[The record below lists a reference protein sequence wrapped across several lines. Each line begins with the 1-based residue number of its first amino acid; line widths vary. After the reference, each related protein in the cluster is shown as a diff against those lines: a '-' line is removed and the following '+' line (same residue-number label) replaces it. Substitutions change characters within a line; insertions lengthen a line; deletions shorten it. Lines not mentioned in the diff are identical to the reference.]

1 MSTAE
6 LPALTA
12 GEVAAAVGGRLGA
25 GQATDLIRGMSIDS
39 RALSPGQLFFAIR
52 GQRFDGHAFVAAA
65 LQQGACGVVVSE
77 TAAVPAPEAGRP
89 VAIRIVVD
97 DTTRA
102 LQRLAHHIR
111 RASGAQVVAI
121 TGSIGKTTTKE
132 LAAEVL
138 AARYRVFRN
147 PGNLNNHI
155 GLPLSLLELQARP
168 QIAVVELGM
177 SRAGEIS
184 TLMVI
189 AEPEV
194 RVWTN
199 VSEAHAEFFDSIE
212 AIADAKAEIM
222 NGATAESVLVA
233 NADDA
238 RVMARA
244 RTFPGRVTTFGIETA
259 AAEVAATDVHDL
271 GLDGSEAVVQ
281 TPAGTATL
289 RSPLLGRG
297 HLANVLAS
305 TAVALHFQIP
315 LDTIVRRVAEFTP
328 PRRRGEVL
336 RLRGGVTGI
345 DDSYNSSPAAL
356 RCALEAIRKASPSGR
371 RVAIL
376 GEMLE
381 LGPRSEVLHEECGR
395 VAAAVGLD
403 RLVTVGGRPAKAL
416 AAAAAA
422 AGMTR
427 ASVRH
432 VATSPAAADAAV
444 GLVQSGD
451 LVLVK
456 GSRGLRTDIV
466 VERLKSEFT

>member
-1 MSTAE
+1 MAE

-25 GQATDLIRGMSIDS
+25 GQATDPIRGMSIDS

-65 LQQGACGVVVSE
+65 LEQGACGVVVSE
-77 TAAVPAPEAGRP
+77 TAAVPAPEASRP

-155 GLPLSLLELQARP
+155 GLPLSLLELRARP

-199 VSEAHAEFFDSIE
+199 VAEAHAEFFDSIE

-233 NADDA
+233 NADDP

-244 RTFPGRVTTFGIETA
+244 RTFPGRVTTFGIEM
-259 AAEVAATDVHDL
+259 AAEVAATDVHNL

-315 LDTIVRRVAEFTP
+315 LDTIVRRVAAFAP

-336 RLRGGVTGI
+336 RLRGGVTLI

-356 RCALEAIRKASPSGR
+356 RCALEAIREASPRGR

-381 LGPRSEVLHEECGR
+381 LGPQSEVLHEECGR

-444 GLVQSGD
+444 GLVRSGD

>member
-12 GEVAAAVGGRLGA
+12 GEVAAAVGGRLEA
-25 GQATDLIRGMSIDS
+25 GQATDPIRGMSIDS

-77 TAAVPAPEAGRP
+77 TAAVPAPEASRP

-155 GLPLSLLELQARP
+155 GLPLSLLKLRARP

-177 SRAGEIS
+177 SRAGEID
-184 TLMVI
+184 TLIMI

-199 VSEAHAEFFDSIE
+199 VGEAHAEFFDSIE

-233 NADDA
+233 NANDP

-244 RTFPGRVTTFGIETA
+244 RAFPGRVTTFGIET

-271 GLDGSEAVVQ
+271 GLDGSKAVVR
-281 TPAGTATL
+281 TPVGTATL

-315 LDTIVRRVAEFTP
+315 LDTIVRRVAAFGP

-336 RLRGGVTGI
+336 RLPGGVTLI

-356 RCALEAIRKASPSGR
+356 RCALEAIREATPRGR

-444 GLVQSGD
+444 ELVRSGD